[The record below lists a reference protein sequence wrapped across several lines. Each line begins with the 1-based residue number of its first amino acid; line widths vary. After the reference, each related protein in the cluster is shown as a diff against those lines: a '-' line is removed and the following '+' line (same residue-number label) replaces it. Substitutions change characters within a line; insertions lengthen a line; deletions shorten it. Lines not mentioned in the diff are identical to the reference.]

1 MCSHQT
7 RCESRMSRDGMVT
20 MMIDWSFDDLRG
32 LVNDYNFLTMM
43 LCLLRW
49 LYLFFFGA
57 R

>member
-20 MMIDWSFDDLRG
+20 MMIDWSLYDLRG